1 VTLEEVVI
9 GIARIAGSLFVL
21 RWAFAGAILAMVVDL
36 SDLFM
41 MNLLH
46 LGGVR
51 NYQVL
56 DKWLDQVYMACFLI
70 VALRWRGPQRTIAV
84 ALYALR
90 LIGFAAFDLTGSR
103 AVLVFFPNV
112 FEFWFVFVAS
122 LPHWR
127 PEFAFSRRNV
137 ALVLAPLLAAKEA
150 QELII
155 HWFKLLDSF
164 TAVEAVEAIWDFVAG
179 PFR

>member
-1 VTLEEVVI
+1 MTLEEIVIIVVRVI
-9 GIARIAGSLFVL
+9 GSLFVL
-21 RWAFAGAILAMVVDL
+21 RWAFVGAIVAMLVDL
-36 SDLFM
+36 SDLFL

-56 DKWLDQVYMACFLI
+56 DKWCDQVYMAAFLV
-70 VALRWRGPQRTIAV
+70 VALRWQGPQRAV
-84 ALYALR
+84 AIALYAVR
-90 LIGFAAFDLTGSR
+90 MFGFVLFEATESR
-103 AVLVFFPNV
+103 AVLVFFPNL

-127 PEFAFSRRNV
+127 RGFEFTRRNLAFV
-137 ALVLAPLLAAKEA
+137 LVPLLALKEA
-150 QELII
+150 QEFIL

-164 TAVEAVEAIWDFVAG
+164 TAVEAVKAIWDFLTA
-179 PFR
+179 PLR